1 MASELNP
8 PSVNGKGLRPLPVPR
23 IQKLTIIAQDPGVR
37 DENGCILRAVVE
49 LPAETLQ
56 PGPWGYRVHV
66 IDYDAATNQLWKPY
80 FYRMGNGILID
91 PFAKKSDA
99 QLLSDPRFHQQNV
112 YAIIM
117 RILAR
122 FEHALGRRVSWSF
135 GGHQLKVAP
144 HSSCDANAFYSKQDE
159 GLLLGYFVDPGFKG
173 KRPIAGSGLIF
184 SCLSHDVIAH
194 ETTHA
199 LVDGLRRHYT
209 DPSSPDQAAFHEGI
223 SDIVALLSVFALEE
237 VMSGLLS
244 NLKNKKIIHERELTP
259 ERLRK
264 SALFGLAEEMG
275 SALAQVRG
283 EALRRSVSLEPSTK
297 WLRDPEFQEPHRR
310 GEILVA
316 AILNALIEIWAKRL
330 DALRRTGEGELN
342 LSRVVEEGQRI
353 ANTLLTMTIRALD
366 YSPPVHLEFGD
377 YLSALLTADREIRPD
392 DSVYKFRKAL
402 LDSFAR
408 YGIKP
413 SSPYGDNE
421 PGIWGSPEQEVN
433 QHLSYAR
440 SHFEPMQRDADEVF
454 RFIWEN
460 REALDLYEGVYTQV
474 QSVRPCVRIDADG
487 FTLRE
492 TVAEYVQILRL
503 MPPEL
508 TKAGYTR
515 PDPAFLPDDR
525 EVSLYGGGTLIF
537 DEWGRLKYHI
547 HNRLKD
553 TNRQSERLQYLAEA
567 GYYLLRRPQT
577 EAVRIGGQGHF
588 ARMHLNRGLN
598 RSLKITEGWAVGI
611 TPSPRQRSHRHEDTI
626 VEESEPIEDAID

>member
-1 MASELNP
+1 MAHELNV
-8 PSVNGKGLRPLPVPR
+8 PSVNGKRLRPLPVPR
-23 IQKLTIIAQDPGVR
+23 LQKLTIIAQDPGVR
-37 DENGCILRAVVE
+37 DENDCILRAAVE

-80 FYRMGNGILID
+80 VYGMENGILVD

-144 HSSCDANAFYSKQDE
+144 HASCDPNAFYSKQDE

-173 KRPIAGSGLIF
+173 KNPTAGDGLVF

-199 LVDGLRRHYT
+199 LVDGLRRLYT

-223 SDIVALLSVFALEE
+223 SDIVALLSVFALKE

-244 NLKNKKIIHERELTP
+244 NLKDKKVIHEREITP
-259 ERLRK
+259 DRLRK

-283 EALRRSVSLEPSTK
+283 EALRRSVSLEPSAK

-330 DALRRTGEGELN
+330 DGLRRTEEGALN

-353 ANTLLTMTIRALD
+353 ADMLLTMTIRALD
-366 YSPPVHLEFGD
+366 YSPPIHLEFGD
-377 YLSALLTADREIRPD
+377 YLSALVTADREIRPD
-392 DSVYKFRKAL
+392 DSVYQFRKTL
-402 LDSFAR
+402 LESFAR

-413 SSPYGDNE
+413 ASPYGGDE
-421 PGIWGSPEQEVN
+421 PGVWGSPEEEVN
-433 QHLSYAR
+433 KHLSYTR
-440 SHFEPMQRDADEVF
+440 SHFESMQRDADEVF
-454 RFIWEN
+454 RFVWEN
-460 REALDLYEGVYTQV
+460 RQALDLYEGVYTQV
-474 QSVRPCVRIDADG
+474 QSVRPCVRVDEDG
-487 FTLRE
+487 FPLRE
-492 TVAEYVQILRL
+492 TVAEYVQMLRL
-503 MPPEL
+503 MPAEL
-508 TKAGYTR
+508 SKAGYTR
-515 PDPAFLPDDR
+515 PDPALLPDDR
-525 EVSLYGGGTLIF
+525 EVTLYGGGTLIF

-553 TNRQSERLQYLAEA
+553 KERQSARLQYLAET

-588 ARMHLNRGLN
+588 ARVHLNRGLN
-598 RSLKITEGWAVGI
+598 RSRKVTEGWVVGT
-611 TPSPRQRSHRHEDTI
+611 TPARRQRFHPHETFVD
-626 VEESEPIEDAID
+626 EAEPTEDAID

>member
-1 MASELNP
+1 M
-8 PSVNGKGLRPLPVPR
+8 LRPLPVPK

-37 DENGCILRAVVE
+37 DDNACILRAVVE

-66 IDYDAATNQLWKPY
+66 IDYDAACNQLWKPHV
-80 FYRMGNGILID
+80 YRTENGILID
-91 PFAKKSDA
+91 PFAQKRDA

-112 YAIIM
+112 YAVIM

-144 HSSCDANAFYSKQDE
+144 HASCDANAFYSKDDE
-159 GLLLGYFVDPGFKG
+159 GLLLGYFVDPDFKG
-173 KRPIAGSGLIF
+173 KRPTAGNGLVF

-199 LVDGLRRHYT
+199 LVDGLRERYT

-223 SDIVALLSVFALEE
+223 SDVVALLSVFALGE
-237 VMSGLLS
+237 VMAGLLS
-244 NLKNKKIIHERELTP
+244 KLKGRRTIHERELTP
-259 ERLRK
+259 ESLRE

-283 EALRRSVSLEPSTK
+283 EALRRSVYLIRDPK
-297 WLRDPEFQEPHRR
+297 LMRDPEFQEPHRR

-316 AILNALIEIWAKRL
+316 AMLNALIEIWAKRL
-330 DALRRTGEGELN
+330 DGLRRTEQGELN

-353 ANTLLTMTIRALD
+353 ADILLTMTIRALD

-377 YLSALLTADREIRPD
+377 YLSALVTADREIRPN
-392 DSVYKFRKAL
+392 DSVYEFRKTL
-402 LDSFAR
+402 LESFAG

-413 SSPYGDNE
+413 TSTYRDNE

-433 QHLSYAR
+433 QTLSYAR

-460 REALDLYEGVYTQV
+460 RRALGLYEGVYTQV
-474 QSVRPCVRIDADG
+474 QSVRPCVRVDEDG
-487 FTLRE
+487 FNLRE

-503 MPPEL
+503 MPAEL
-508 TKAGYTR
+508 KKSGYAR
-515 PDPAFLPDDR
+515 PDATLLPDDR
-525 EVSLYGGGTLIF
+525 EVSLHGGGTLIF
-537 DEWGRLKYHI
+537 DEWGRLKYHV
-547 HNRLKD
+547 HNHLGNTKK
-553 TNRQSERLQYLAEA
+553 QSERLQYLAEA
-567 GYYLLRRPQT
+567 GYYLSLQPQK
-577 EAVRIGGQGHF
+577 EAVRIGGQGYF

-598 RSLKITEGWAVGI
+598 RARKITEGWTVGT
-611 TPSPRQRSHRHEDTI
+611 TPPPHKHSQ
-626 VEESEPIEDAID
+626 EPELLEDAID